1 MNKYNNTQQ
10 ACGSWMQFS
19 KNSRFTSDICSYC
32 LCYEVRP
39 VFSVNCC
46 KKTCHPWIWLHRETS
61 AFSQKRRR
69 SWYVCFF
76 LKPESSGSV
85 RLKAVTDSQLTV
97 TWWNISAAD
106 SDCFHIHTHSYKHK
120 HNDGVMLENMLMK
133 DVYALVSWLTLIHF
147 KGAKFNSL

>member
-1 MNKYNNTQQ
+1 MNKYNTQQ

-46 KKTCHPWIWLHRETS
+46 KKHVILGFDCTGKLLLFLRREEGHGM
-61 AFSQKRRR
+61 F
-69 SWYVCFF
+69 CFF

-85 RLKAVTDSQLTV
+85 WLKAVTDSQLTV

>member
-1 MNKYNNTQQ
+1 MDPGCNLTKTQDSLQ
-10 ACGSWMQFS
+10 IFVLIVYATRSVLFS
-19 KNSRFTSDICSYC
+19 AWIAA
-32 LCYEVRP
+32 
-39 VFSVNCC
+39 
-46 KKTCHPWIWLHRETS
+46 KKHVILGFDCTGKLLLFLRREEGHGM
-61 AFSQKRRR
+61 F
-69 SWYVCFF
+69 VFF

>member
-1 MNKYNNTQQ
+1 MDPGCNLAKTQDSLQ
-10 ACGSWMQFS
+10 IFVLIVYATRLVLFS
-19 KNSRFTSDICSYC
+19 AWIAA
-32 LCYEVRP
+32 
-39 VFSVNCC
+39 

-69 SWYVCFF
+69 SWYVCFVF
-76 LKPESSGSV
+76 LKPESSGAV
-85 RLKAVTDSQLTV
+85 QLKAVADSQLTV
-97 TWWNISAAD
+97 AWWNISAAD

-120 HNDGVMLENMLMK
+120 HNDGVMLENILMK

>member
-1 MNKYNNTQQ
+1 MLQGPTCFQRELLQKIMSSLDLTAPGNF
-10 ACGSWMQFS
+10 CFFS
-19 KNSRFTSDICSYC
+19 
-32 LCYEVRP
+32 EE
-39 VFSVNCC
+39 
-46 KKTCHPWIWLHRETS
+46 KKVM
-61 AFSQKRRR
+61 
-69 SWYVCFF
+69 VCFLFF
-76 LKPESSGSV
+76 LKSESSGSV

-147 KGAKFNSL
+147 KGAKFNSLQLIIISYNHA